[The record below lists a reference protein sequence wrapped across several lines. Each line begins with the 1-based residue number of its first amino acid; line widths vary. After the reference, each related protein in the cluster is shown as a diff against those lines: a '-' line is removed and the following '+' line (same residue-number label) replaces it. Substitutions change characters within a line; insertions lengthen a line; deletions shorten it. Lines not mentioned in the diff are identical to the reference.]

1 MAEKLKRRMCLF
13 GILLIW
19 CIHVQAWQAPRT
31 EQIEHLLSA
40 LYERGQFNGAIMV
53 ALQGNIIYRNAFGKA
68 DFETNRTWTP
78 ETPSCLASVSKQFT
92 AMAIMMLAE
101 QNKLSFDDPVG
112 KYISE
117 FSLSPRTSQI
127 TLRQL
132 LTHTSGIPDYGDLGV
147 DDSKLNQHSLV
158 DAIVKRMS
166 LLSKPGQRFRY
177 SNPGY
182 ALLAIVVERASSQG
196 LSDFLARRIFQP
208 LGMDATYVYD
218 SSRKRNPRAA
228 VGYDQFGQRDD
239 TTPTSVPGDGGI
251 YSTVDDLLKW
261 DHALYTDKLV
271 KQSTLSIAFT
281 PARVEEGSSTY
292 GFGWNVTGTGE
303 EKYVWHTGN
312 TAGFRSFI
320 GRHLGPRVT
329 VIMLTNRGNSK
340 RIEINSAI
348 MNILAGKPYTL
359 PTRSGAEKLYTTI
372 HDSGIR
378 TALQT
383 YQSLKNT
390 GSADYDFGESELNA
404 LGYQMLYG
412 DKHVSD
418 AIAIFELNTTE
429 HPASSN
435 AFDSLGEAYRQA
447 GDKGLAIKSYENAIK
462 LDAKNLHAAAMLKEL
477 R

>member
-1 MAEKLKRRMCLF
+1 MAKELKRITSI
-13 GILLIW
+13 GILLAG
-19 CIHVQAWQAPRT
+19 CIHVHALQTPQT
-31 EQIEHLLSA
+31 EQIDHLMST
-40 LYERGQFNGAIMV
+40 LYERGQFNGAIVV
-53 ALQGNIIYRNAFGKA
+53 AVQGNILYRNAFGNA
-68 DFETNRTWTP
+68 SFETNMKWTP

-101 QNKLSFDDPVG
+101 QKKLSFDDPIA

-117 FSLSPRTSQI
+117 FALSPRTSQI

-147 DDSKLNQHSLV
+147 DDSKLNQHSLI
-158 DAIVKRMS
+158 DAIMKRSS
-166 LLSKPGQRFRY
+166 LLSKAGQRYQY

-182 ALLAIVVERASSQG
+182 ALLAIVVERVSGQG
-196 LSDFLARRIFQP
+196 FSDLLAQKVFQP

-218 SSRKRNPRAA
+218 GPRKRNPQAA

-261 DHALYTDKLV
+261 DQALYTDKLV
-271 KQSTLSIAFT
+271 RQTTLSAAFT
-281 PARVEEGSSTY
+281 PARVEEGTTTY

-340 RIEINSAI
+340 RTEINSAI

-359 PTRSGAEKLYTTI
+359 PKRSGAEKLYTTI
-372 HDSGIR
+372 HDSGIQ
-378 TALQT
+378 TALQMFHA
-383 YQSLKNT
+383 LKQA
-390 GSADYDFGESELNA
+390 GSSDYDLGDSELNE
-404 LGYQMLYG
+404 LGYQLLYG
-412 DKHVSD
+412 DKRVSD
-418 AIAIFELNTTE
+418 AIAVFELNTTE
-429 HPASSN
+429 HPRPRTHSTV
-435 AFDSLGEAYRQA
+435 
-447 GDKGLAIKSYENAIK
+447 
-462 LDAKNLHAAAMLKEL
+462 
-477 R
+477 